1 MPSSEVDVNAV
12 WKPFQGQVQLQLMQ
26 RCVYL
31 SNANV
36 QTRLIQIWIFLVA
49 SMTATS
55 LCLYGISHFISEFM
69 KNSERRN
76 NQAHLGKLFEDI
88 GRAFQYSF
96 GVILSQGNVKE
107 TV

>member
-1 MPSSEVDVNAV
+1 
-12 WKPFQGQVQLQLMQ
+12 
-26 RCVYL
+26 
-31 SNANV
+31 
-36 QTRLIQIWIFLVA
+36 
-49 SMTATS
+49 MTATS
-55 LCLYGISHFISEFM
+55 LCLYGISHFIAEFM

-88 GRAFQYSF
+88 GLAFQYSF